1 MGYIPIETLVKLQGK
16 VQHYAWGGY
25 DFLPQLLHIPN
36 PDRKPF
42 AEYWLGMHANAPAI
56 VKHKRMGYDMPLEDY
71 ITQLQHT
78 YTAFFKEKEEKTL
91 HKNLPYLL
99 KVLDVRD
106 MLSIQVHPCKEDA
119 YIGFERENQAGISMD
134 APNRSYKDNN
144 HKPELMVALSDFWLL
159 HGFRSPEKL
168 TEIINAV
175 PEFAFMLPIFRE
187 GNYRELYT
195 MLMEMEQDQ
204 VNRILQP
211 LLERIQAGYEND
223 YFTKDDPHFWAARA
237 AFTFN
242 QPGKIDRGIFSIY
255 LLNLVHLKKGE
266 AIFQDAGVLHAYLEG
281 QNIEIMSASDNVLR
295 GGLTNKHI
303 DVAELI
309 RHITFQATI
318 PQPVHAHKHEHTHE
332 HIYETPATD
341 FQLSVYTL
349 REGEEMHI
357 GTNTIDILL
366 LMEGKAQM
374 LDLAWAEML
383 PFKLLPPDA
392 LDSFEPGDAYALLT
406 GSHVH
411 LKSLAPGTV
420 IYRATVPGY
429 NPQPE
434 GGIVNIIDLPDDDD
448 GED

>member
-1 MGYIPIETLVKLQGK
+1 MGHIPIETLVKLEGK

-42 AEYWLGMHANAPAI
+42 AEYWLGMHDNAPAI
-56 VKHKRMGYDMPLEDY
+56 VKNKRLRYDLPLDDY

-78 YTAFFKEKEEKTL
+78 YTAFFKEKGEHSLYKDI
-91 HKNLPYLL
+91 PYLL
-99 KVLDVRD
+99 KLLDVRD

-119 YIGFERENQAGISMD
+119 YIGFERENKAGIPLD
-134 APNRSYKDNN
+134 APHRSYKDNN

-168 TEIINAV
+168 EEIINAV
-175 PEFAFMLPIFRE
+175 PEFAFMLPLFKE
-187 GNYRELYT
+187 GSYRKLYT
-195 MLMEMEQDQ
+195 TLMQMEQEE

-281 QNIEIMSASDNVLR
+281 QNIEIMSTSDNVLR

-303 DVAELI
+303 NVAELI
-309 RHITFQATI
+309 RHITFQPTI
-318 PQPVHAHKHEHTHE
+318 PQLVHARKDKLTQE
-332 HIYETPATD
+332 HIYETPAVD

-349 REGEEMHI
+349 RKGEEI
-357 GTNTIDILL
+357 YIDTNTIDILL
-366 LMEGKAQM
+366 LLEGKAEM
-374 LDLAWAEML
+374 LDLTWAATC
-383 PFKLLPPDA
+383 PFGLLPPDA
-392 LDSFEPGDAYALLT
+392 LESFEPGDAYASLT
-406 GSHVH
+406 GARVH
-411 LKSLAPGTV
+411 LKSFANNTV
-420 IYRATVPGY
+420 IYRATVPEY
-429 NPQPE
+429 NPQQE
-434 GGIVNIIDLPDDDD
+434 GGIMGMLGDMFGDEE
-448 GED
+448 ED